1 MVMIR
6 HLLVGAAAL
15 TLMTGGASAQ
25 DSTYYSNTRTVTQ
38 TNPFGSSRTVTTTTS
53 QALPLPSGDDGTDY
67 DSANAVADLPPPPE
81 APPPNYAPP
90 PDYAR
95 TTTTTE
101 YGPNGVETQRTDRY
115 QRQQGLYDPNGE
127 LSTHT
132 TTTRTNSVTYGP
144 PPVYTPNAAAV
155 GPSPSIEM
163 PPPYGQTTV
172 ITHST
177 TDE

>member
-1 MVMIR
+1 MIR
-6 HLLVGAAAL
+6 PLLAGAAAL
-15 TLMTGGASAQ
+15 TLMTGAAYAQ

-38 TNPFGSSRTVTTTTS
+38 TTPFGSSRTVTTTTS
-53 QALPLPSGDDGTDY
+53 QAPQPLPYGASGDDY
-67 DSANAVADLPPPPE
+67 DSAVADLPPAPA

-95 TTTTTE
+95 STTTTQ

-115 QRQQGLYDPNGE
+115 QSQQGLYDPNGE

-132 TTTRTNSVTYGP
+132 TTTRTNSMTYGP
-144 PPVYTPNAAAV
+144 PTVYTPNPATV
-155 GPSPSIEM
+155 GPSPTIDM
-163 PPPYGQTTV
+163 PPRPYGQTTV

>member
-1 MVMIR
+1 MIR
-6 HLLVGAAAL
+6 QLLLGAAAL
-15 TLMTGGASAQ
+15 TLMTGAAYAQ
-25 DSTYYSNTRTVTQ
+25 DSTYYYNTRTVTQ
-38 TNPFGSSRTVTTTTS
+38 TTPFGSSRTVTTTTS
-53 QALPLPSGDDGTDY
+53 QALPLPSGNDGADY
-67 DSANAVADLPPPPE
+67 DSANAAADLPPPPA

-90 PDYAR
+90 PDYAH

-115 QRQQGLYDPNGE
+115 LRQQSPYDPNGE

-132 TTTRTNSVTYGP
+132 TTTRTNNVTYGP
-144 PPVYTPNAAAV
+144 PPVYSPNAAAA
-155 GPSPSIEM
+155 GPSPGIDM
-163 PPPYGQTTV
+163 PRPYGQTTV

>member
-1 MVMIR
+1 M
-6 HLLVGAAAL
+6 
-15 TLMTGGASAQ
+15 
-25 DSTYYSNTRTVTQ
+25 TQ

-53 QALPLPSGDDGTDY
+53 QALPLPSGDDGADY

-81 APPPNYAPP
+81 APP

-101 YGPNGVETQRTDRY
+101 YGPNGVETERTDRY
-115 QRQQGLYDPNGE
+115 QRQQSPYPNGE

-132 TTTRTNSVTYGP
+132 TTTRTNGVTYGP
-144 PPVYTPNAAAV
+144 PPVYTPNAAAA
-155 GPSPSIEM
+155 GPAPSIDM